1 MCPSYSV
8 GGVVV
13 RKLGPKYLTG
23 LEIFSLFR
31 RLNLTL
37 LFDLGVWGVL
47 IIDFLFLNFPVLGSK
62 LDSVSTSVSELIESA
77 DSKLSVLGQDLV
89 RNIKTF
95 SFVPDGQNK
104 HVFSLASIFRL
115 VWSCLRVTCC
125 YLLATFW
132 VRLYGLF
139 DDQKLIL
146 ASTLGVK
153 IHKDSLLWN
162 WSHFVVLRKTDL
174 DVQQTHLWPCSKK
187 LDQTEKTCQETL
199 LLW

>member
-1 MCPSYSV
+1 M
-8 GGVVV
+8 
-13 RKLGPKYLTG
+13 
-23 LEIFSLFR
+23 
-31 RLNLTL
+31 
-37 LFDLGVWGVL
+37 
-47 IIDFLFLNFPVLGSK
+47 
-62 LDSVSTSVSELIESA
+62 STSVSELIQSA

-95 SFVPDGQNK
+95 FSSLTDGQNSM
-104 HVFSLASIFRL
+104 FSLASIFRL
-115 VWSCLRVTCC
+115 VRSCLLRVTCC

-139 DDQKLIL
+139 DDQKLIS

-187 LDQTEKTCQETL
+187 LGQTEKTCQRRFYCGSVSDEGKKCFKSLTPGL
-199 LLW
+199 CSSGNWDAPNVGVG